1 MFSSNRKKKKRKIMG
16 LTRLDYGNMVR
27 VPMSKVPRIFPVRV
41 NILRDVSFFDF
52 GHRNVVDILSK
63 S

>member
-1 MFSSNRKKKKRKIMG
+1 MG